1 MSDSNSTDNE
11 NQPRGIEAVKNHMLE
26 NKIETALWL
35 SRVLSIVF
43 AIGYLIPIFGSS
55 QSAFYK
61 VLIANAITSA
71 LRLHQRLPQIQFTK
85 EFLALLLIEDSCHYL
100 FFSLIFLYVQ
110 PVLLVL
116 FPVVLFAVL
125 HSASYSLKM
134 LDLLGQ
140 NSWWGAR
147 LLISL
152 VEFQQRN
159 ILRLIAFSEIFLMPV
174 AIISTF
180 TGRAGLMTPFIYYH
194 FLTLRY
200 SSRRNPH
207 TRNMFHEL
215 RLATENIANNP
226 KAPPIIGK
234 VLHGAVRLISRLAP
248 AQIPPQQQHA
258 Q

>member
-1 MSDSNSTDNE
+1 MSDNNSTDND
-11 NQPRGIEAVKNHMLE
+11 NQPRGIEAVKNHMME
-26 NKIETALWL
+26 NKIETALWI
-35 SRVLSIVF
+35 SRVLSILF
-43 AIGYLIPIFGSS
+43 AIGYLIPLFGTS

-61 VLIANAITSA
+61 VLISNAATSA
-71 LRLHQRLPQIQFTK
+71 LRLHQRLPTIQFTK

-110 PVLLVL
+110 PFIVVL

-159 ILRLIAFSEIFLMPV
+159 ILRLIAFSEIFLMPI

-200 SSRRNPH
+200 TSRRNPH
-207 TRNMFHEL
+207 TRIMFHEL

-234 VLHGAVRLISRLAP
+234 ILHGAVRLVSRLAP
-248 AQIPPQQQHA
+248 QMQPQQHA